1 MSFAGSDMLVIFL
14 LGKYSKLSGKE
25 IFEKSKKE
33 RECLEFAPKHSS
45 TIYEAIVRLSKNG
58 YIKKVEEK
66 EVRGTLEKFWSLTS
80 LGQKR
85 YLKIRYALPIIDL
98 IPDFERFPCRECK
111 KRDVEE
117 CWDSWFNELNEISRK
132 QFKKTLRYERKKLK
146 ELLDNQALIELVYW
160 LRMLEIPEKI
170 LKDKFKLIIEILQPE
185 NLSMQNR
192 KGILK
197 G

>member
-80 LGQKR
+80 LGQKK
-85 YLKIRYALPIIDL
+85 YPEIRYALPIIDF

-111 KRDVEE
+111 ERDVEE
-117 CWDSWFNELNEISRK
+117 CWDSWFNELDEISRK
-132 QFKKTLRYERKKLK
+132 QFKKTLRYERKRLK

-170 LKDKFKLIIEILQPE
+170 LKDKFKLIMEILQLE
-185 NLSMQNR
+185 NLSMQNQ
-192 KGILK
+192 
-197 G
+197 